1 MKVAVLGKV
10 DQKGLSFLRENEF
23 NVIEIENFEIQNLKE
38 QLKDVDGILLRTT
51 RLDKEILQHCDN
63 LKIISRH
70 GVGYDNVDLDFL
82 NENKIALGITS
93 TSNAVSVA
101 EHVLS
106 FFIYLTKNLSLSDSL
121 VKEGNFEK
129 RSNLPNFFELYKK
142 KVLIIGFGRIGKE
155 VAKRCLGFDME
166 VYVYDPFLDN
176 EIIIRNQC
184 IPIEKN
190 QGLAIAD
197 FITIHLPLNGDTKN
211 FISQTELNVMKK
223 NSILVNTSRGGIV
236 NENDLCIALE
246 SKKIQG
252 AGMDVFAS
260 EPPESNH
267 PFFKLDNI
275 LLTPHNAAL
284 TLECRERMSL
294 EASQNIFFF
303 LNNMTELNVEN
314 LVNKKFLKKLK
325 IS

>member
-10 DQKGLSFLRENEF
+10 DQKGLSFLKENEF
-23 NVIEIENFEIQNLKE
+23 KVIEIENFEIQNLKE

-82 NENKIALGITS
+82 NENKIALCITS

-129 RSNLPNFFELYKK
+129 RSQLPNFFELYKK

-223 NSILVNTSRGGIV
+223 KSILVNTSRGGIV

-252 AGMDVFAS
+252 AGMDVFVS

-294 EASQNIFFF
+294 EASQNIVFF
-303 LNNMTELNVEN
+303 LKNMSELNVEN
-314 LVNKKFLKKLK
+314 LVNKKYL
-325 IS
+325 

>member
-10 DQKGLSFLRENEF
+10 DQKGLSFLKENEF
-23 NVIEIENFEIQNLKE
+23 KVIEIESFEIQNLKE

-51 RLDKEILQHCDN
+51 KLDKEILEHCDN

-121 VKEGNFEK
+121 VKEGNFEN
-129 RSNLPNFFELYKK
+129 RSQLPNFFELYKK

-176 EIIIRNQC
+176 EIIIKNQC

-223 NSILVNTSRGGIV
+223 KSILVNTSRGGIV

-252 AGMDVFAS
+252 AGMDVFVS

-294 EASQNIFFF
+294 EASQNIVFF
-303 LNNMTELNVEN
+303 LKNMSELNVEN
-314 LVNKKFLKKLK
+314 LVNKKYL
-325 IS
+325 

>member
-10 DQKGLSFLRENEF
+10 DPKGLSFLKENEF
-23 NVIEIENFEIQNLKE
+23 KVIEIENFEIQNLKE

-106 FFIYLTKNLSLSDSL
+106 FFIYLIKNLSLSNSL

-129 RSNLPNFFELYKK
+129 RSQLPNFFELYKK

-176 EIIIRNQC
+176 EIIIRHQC

-197 FITIHLPLNGDTKN
+197 FITIHLPLNGETKN
-211 FISQTELNVMKK
+211 FISQTELNLMKK

-246 SKKIQG
+246 SKKIRG
-252 AGMDVFAS
+252 AGMDVFVS

-294 EASQNIFFF
+294 EASQNIVFF
-303 LNNMTELNVEN
+303 LKNMSELNVEN
-314 LVNKKFLKKLK
+314 LVNKKYL
-325 IS
+325 

>member
-1 MKVAVLGKV
+1 MKVAILGKV

-23 NVIEIENFEIQNLKE
+23 KVIEIENFEIQNLKE

-51 RLDKEILQHCDN
+51 KLDKEILEHCDN

-82 NENKIALGITS
+82 NENKIALCITS

-106 FFIYLTKNLSLSDSL
+106 FFIYLTKKLSLSDSL

-129 RSNLPNFFELYKK
+129 RSELPNFFELYKK

-197 FITIHLPLNGDTKN
+197 FITIHLPLNRDTKN
-211 FISQTELNVMKK
+211 FISQTELNLMRK

-236 NENDLCIALE
+236 NENDLCIALD

-252 AGMDVFAS
+252 AGMDVFVS

-294 EASQNIFFF
+294 EASQNIVFF
-303 LNNMTELNVEN
+303 LNNMSELNVEN
-314 LVNKKFLKKLK
+314 LVNKKYL
-325 IS
+325 

>member
-10 DQKGLSFLRENEF
+10 DPKGLSFLIENEF
-23 NVIEIENFEIQNLKE
+23 KVIEIESFEIQNLKE

-51 RLDKEILQHCDN
+51 KLDKEILEHCDN

-82 NENKIALGITS
+82 NENKIALCITS

-106 FFIYLTKNLSLSDSL
+106 FFIYLTKKLSLSDSL

-129 RSNLPNFFELYKK
+129 RSELPNFFELYKK

-211 FISQTELNVMKK
+211 FISQTELNMMKK

-236 NENDLCIALE
+236 NENDLCIALD

-252 AGMDVFAS
+252 AGMDVFVS

-294 EASQNIFFF
+294 EASQNIVFF
-303 LNNMTELNVEN
+303 LNNMSELNVEN
-314 LVNKKFLKKLK
+314 LVNKKYL
-325 IS
+325 

>member
-10 DQKGLSFLRENEF
+10 DQKGLSFLKENEF
-23 NVIEIENFEIQNLKE
+23 KVIEIENFEIQNLKE

-82 NENKIALGITS
+82 NENKIALCITS

-106 FFIYLTKNLSLSDSL
+106 FFIYLTKKLSLSDSL

-129 RSNLPNFFELYKK
+129 RSELPNFFELYKK

-223 NSILVNTSRGGIV
+223 KSILVNTSRGGIV

-252 AGMDVFAS
+252 AGMDVFVS

-294 EASQNIFFF
+294 EASQNIVFF
-303 LNNMTELNVEN
+303 LNNMSELNVEN
-314 LVNKKFLKKLK
+314 LVNKKYL
-325 IS
+325 

>member
-10 DQKGLSFLRENEF
+10 DPKGLSFLKENEF
-23 NVIEIENFEIQNLKE
+23 KVIEIESFEIQNLKE

-51 RLDKEILQHCDN
+51 KLDKEILQHCDN

-82 NENKIALGITS
+82 NENKIALCITS

-106 FFIYLTKNLSLSDSL
+106 FFIYLTKNLLLSDSL

-129 RSNLPNFFELYKK
+129 RSQLPNFFELYKK

-197 FITIHLPLNGDTKN
+197 FITIHLPLNRDTKN
-211 FISQTELNVMKK
+211 FISQTELNLMRK

-236 NENDLCIALE
+236 NENDLCIALD

-252 AGMDVFAS
+252 AGMDVFVS

-294 EASQNIFFF
+294 EASQNIVFF
-303 LNNMTELNVEN
+303 LNNMSELNVEN
-314 LVNKKFLKKLK
+314 LVNKKYL
-325 IS
+325 

>member
-23 NVIEIENFEIQNLKE
+23 KVIEIENFEIQNLKE

-51 RLDKEILQHCDN
+51 KLDKEILEHCDN

-82 NENKIALGITS
+82 NENKIALCITS

-129 RSNLPNFFELYKK
+129 RSQLPNFFELYKK

-211 FISQTELNVMKK
+211 FISQTELNLMKK

-252 AGMDVFAS
+252 AGMDVFVS
-260 EPPESNH
+260 EPPESSH

-294 EASQNIFFF
+294 EASQNIVFF
-303 LNNMTELNVEN
+303 LKDMSELNVEN
-314 LVNKKFLKKLK
+314 LVNKKYL
-325 IS
+325 

>member
-10 DQKGLSFLRENEF
+10 DQKGLSFLKENEF
-23 NVIEIENFEIQNLKE
+23 KVIEIENFEIQNLKE

-82 NENKIALGITS
+82 NENKIALCITS

-129 RSNLPNFFELYKK
+129 RSQLPNFFELYKK

-252 AGMDVFAS
+252 AGMDVFVS

-294 EASQNIFFF
+294 EASQNIVFF
-303 LNNMTELNVEN
+303 LKNMSELNVEN
-314 LVNKKFLKKLK
+314 LVNKKYL
-325 IS
+325 

>member
-10 DQKGLSFLRENEF
+10 DQKGLSFLNENEF
-23 NVIEIENFEIQNLKE
+23 KVIEIDNFEIQNLKE

-51 RLDKEILQHCDN
+51 KLDKEILEHCDN

-82 NENKIALGITS
+82 NENKIALCITS

-106 FFIYLTKNLSLSDSL
+106 FFIYLTKKLSLSDSL

-129 RSNLPNFFELYKK
+129 RSELPNFFELYKK

-252 AGMDVFAS
+252 AGMDVFVS

-294 EASQNIFFF
+294 EASQNIVFF
-303 LNNMTELNVEN
+303 LNNMSELNVEN
-314 LVNKKFLKKLK
+314 LVNKKYL
-325 IS
+325 

>member
-10 DQKGLSFLRENEF
+10 DQKGLSFLKENEF
-23 NVIEIENFEIQNLKE
+23 KVIEIENFEIQNLKE
-38 QLKDVDGILLRTT
+38 QLKYVDGILLRTT

-82 NENKIALGITS
+82 NENKIALSITS

-106 FFIYLTKNLSLSDSL
+106 FFIYLTKNLTLSDSL

-129 RSNLPNFFELYKK
+129 RSQLPNFFELYKK

-166 VYVYDPFLDN
+166 IYVYDPFLDN

-197 FITIHLPLNGDTKN
+197 FITIHLPLNRDTKN
-211 FISQTELNVMKK
+211 FISQTELNLMRK

-246 SKKIQG
+246 SRKIQG
-252 AGMDVFAS
+252 AGMDVFVS

-294 EASQNIFFF
+294 EASQNIVFF
-303 LNNMTELNVEN
+303 LNNMSELNVEN
-314 LVNKKFLKKLK
+314 LVNKKYL
-325 IS
+325 

>member
-10 DQKGLSFLRENEF
+10 DPKGLSFLIENEF
-23 NVIEIENFEIQNLKE
+23 KVIEIESFEIQNLKE

-51 RLDKEILQHCDN
+51 KLDKEILEHCDN

-82 NENKIALGITS
+82 NENKIALCITS

-106 FFIYLTKNLSLSDSL
+106 FFIYLTKNLTLSDSL

-129 RSNLPNFFELYKK
+129 RSQLPNFFELYKK

-211 FISQTELNVMKK
+211 FISQTELNQMKK

-252 AGMDVFAS
+252 AGMDVFVS

-294 EASQNIFFF
+294 EASQNIVFF
-303 LNNMTELNVEN
+303 LKNMSELNVEN
-314 LVNKKFLKKLK
+314 LVNKKYL
-325 IS
+325 

>member
-1 MKVAVLGKV
+1 MKVAVLGIV
-10 DQKGLSFLRENEF
+10 DPKGLSFLKENEF
-23 NVIEIENFEIQNLKE
+23 KVIEIESFEIQNLKE

-51 RLDKEILQHCDN
+51 KLDKEILQYCDN

-82 NENKIALGITS
+82 NDNKIALCITS

-106 FFIYLTKNLSLSDSL
+106 FFIYLTKKLSLSDSL
-121 VKEGNFEK
+121 VKKGNFEK
-129 RSNLPNFFELYKK
+129 RSSLPNFFELYKK

-211 FISQTELNVMKK
+211 FISQTELNLMRK

-252 AGMDVFAS
+252 AGMDVFVS

-294 EASQNIFFF
+294 EASQNIVFF
-303 LNNMTELNVEN
+303 LKNISKLNVEN
-314 LVNKKFLKKLK
+314 LVNKKYL
-325 IS
+325 

>member
-10 DQKGLSFLRENEF
+10 DPKGLSFLKENEF
-23 NVIEIENFEIQNLKE
+23 KVIEIESFEIQNLKE

-51 RLDKEILQHCDN
+51 KLDKEILEHCDN

-82 NENKIALGITS
+82 NENKIALCITS

-211 FISQTELNVMKK
+211 FISQTELNLMRK

-252 AGMDVFAS
+252 AGMDVFVS

-294 EASQNIFFF
+294 EASQNIVFF
-303 LNNMTELNVEN
+303 LKNMSELNVEN
-314 LVNKKFLKKLK
+314 LVNKKYL
-325 IS
+325 

>member
-10 DQKGLSFLRENEF
+10 DQKGLSFLKENEF
-23 NVIEIENFEIQNLKE
+23 KVIEIESFEIQNLKE

-51 RLDKEILQHCDN
+51 KLDKEILEHCDN

-82 NENKIALGITS
+82 NDNKIALCITS

-106 FFIYLTKNLSLSDSL
+106 FFIYLTKKLSLSDSL

-129 RSNLPNFFELYKK
+129 RSELPNFFELYKK

-166 VYVYDPFLDN
+166 IYVYDPFLDN

-197 FITIHLPLNGDTKN
+197 FITIHLPLNIDTKN
-211 FISQTELNVMKK
+211 FISQTELNLMRK

-236 NENDLCIALE
+236 NENDLCIALD

-252 AGMDVFAS
+252 AGMDVFVS

-294 EASQNIFFF
+294 EASQNIVFF
-303 LNNMTELNVEN
+303 LNNMSELNVEN
-314 LVNKKFLKKLK
+314 LVNKKYL
-325 IS
+325 

>member
-10 DQKGLSFLRENEF
+10 DQKGLSFLKENEF
-23 NVIEIENFEIQNLKE
+23 KVIEIENFEIQNLKE

-51 RLDKEILQHCDN
+51 RLDKEILEHCDN

-82 NENKIALGITS
+82 NENKIALCITS

-129 RSNLPNFFELYKK
+129 RSQLPNFFELYKK

-176 EIIIRNQC
+176 EIIIRKQC

-223 NSILVNTSRGGIV
+223 KSILVNTSRGGIV

-252 AGMDVFAS
+252 AGIDVFVS

-294 EASQNIFFF
+294 EASQNIVFF
-303 LNNMTELNVEN
+303 LKKISELNVEN
-314 LVNKKFLKKLK
+314 LVNKKYL
-325 IS
+325 

>member
-10 DQKGLSFLRENEF
+10 DQKGLSFLKENEF
-23 NVIEIENFEIQNLKE
+23 KVIEIENFEIQNLKE

-51 RLDKEILQHCDN
+51 KLDKEILEHCDN

-82 NENKIALGITS
+82 NENKIALCITS

-106 FFIYLTKNLSLSDSL
+106 FFIYLTKKLSLSDSL

-129 RSNLPNFFELYKK
+129 RSKLPNFFELYKK

-223 NSILVNTSRGGIV
+223 KSILVNTSRGGIV

-252 AGMDVFAS
+252 AGMDVFVS

-294 EASQNIFFF
+294 EASQNIVFF
-303 LNNMTELNVEN
+303 LNNMSELNVEN
-314 LVNKKFLKKLK
+314 LVNKKYL
-325 IS
+325 

>member
-10 DQKGLSFLRENEF
+10 DQKGLSFLKENEF
-23 NVIEIENFEIQNLKE
+23 KVIEIENFEIQNLKE

-51 RLDKEILQHCDN
+51 KLDKEILQHCDN

-82 NENKIALGITS
+82 NENKIALCITS

-252 AGMDVFAS
+252 AGMDVFVS

-294 EASQNIFFF
+294 EASQNIVFF
-303 LNNMTELNVEN
+303 LKNMSELNVEN
-314 LVNKKFLKKLK
+314 LVNKKYL
-325 IS
+325 

>member
-10 DQKGLSFLRENEF
+10 DQKGLSFLKENEF
-23 NVIEIENFEIQNLKE
+23 KVIEIENFEIQNLKE

-51 RLDKEILQHCDN
+51 RLDKEILQHCNN

-82 NENKIALGITS
+82 NENKIALCITS

-129 RSNLPNFFELYKK
+129 RSQLPNFFELYKK

-211 FISQTELNVMKK
+211 FISQKELNVMKK

-252 AGMDVFAS
+252 AGMDVFVS

-294 EASQNIFFF
+294 EASQNIVFF
-303 LNNMTELNVEN
+303 LNNMSELNVEN
-314 LVNKKFLKKLK
+314 LVNKKYL
-325 IS
+325 

>member
-10 DQKGLSFLRENEF
+10 DQKGLSFLKENEF
-23 NVIEIENFEIQNLKE
+23 KVIEIENFEIQNLKE

-51 RLDKEILQHCDN
+51 RLDKEILEHCDN

-82 NENKIALGITS
+82 NENKIALCITS

-106 FFIYLTKNLSLSDSL
+106 FFIYLTKKLSLSDSL

-129 RSNLPNFFELYKK
+129 RSKLPNFFELYKK

-223 NSILVNTSRGGIV
+223 KSILVNTSRGGIV

-252 AGMDVFAS
+252 AGMDVFVS

-294 EASQNIFFF
+294 EASQNIVFF
-303 LNNMTELNVEN
+303 LNNMSELNVEN
-314 LVNKKFLKKLK
+314 LVNKKYL
-325 IS
+325 

>member
-23 NVIEIENFEIQNLKE
+23 KVIEIENFEIQNLKE

-51 RLDKEILQHCDN
+51 KLDKEILEHCDN

-82 NENKIALGITS
+82 NDNKIALCITS

-106 FFIYLTKNLSLSDSL
+106 FFIYLTKKLSLSDSL

-129 RSNLPNFFELYKK
+129 RSELPNFFELYKK

-166 VYVYDPFLDN
+166 VYVYDPFLNN

-211 FISQTELNVMKK
+211 FISQTELNLMKK

-252 AGMDVFAS
+252 AGMDVFVS

-294 EASQNIFFF
+294 EASQNIVFF
-303 LNNMTELNVEN
+303 LKNMNELNVEN
-314 LVNKKFLKKLK
+314 LVNKKYL
-325 IS
+325 

>member
-10 DQKGLSFLRENEF
+10 DQKGLSFLKENEF
-23 NVIEIENFEIQNLKE
+23 KVIEIENFEIQNLKE

-51 RLDKEILQHCDN
+51 KLDKEILEHCDN

-82 NENKIALGITS
+82 NENKIALCITS

-106 FFIYLTKNLSLSDSL
+106 FFIYLTKKLSLSDSL

-129 RSNLPNFFELYKK
+129 RSELPNFFELYKK

-197 FITIHLPLNGDTKN
+197 FITIHLPLNRDTKN
-211 FISQTELNVMKK
+211 FISQTELNLMRK

-236 NENDLCIALE
+236 NENDLCIALD

-252 AGMDVFAS
+252 AGMDVFVS

-294 EASQNIFFF
+294 EASQNIVFF
-303 LNNMTELNVEN
+303 LKNMSELNVEN
-314 LVNKKFLKKLK
+314 LVNKKYL
-325 IS
+325 

>member
-10 DQKGLSFLRENEF
+10 DQKGLSFLKENEF
-23 NVIEIENFEIQNLKE
+23 KVIEIENFEIQNLKE

-51 RLDKEILQHCDN
+51 KLDKEILEHCDN

-129 RSNLPNFFELYKK
+129 RSKLPNFFELYKK

-211 FISQTELNVMKK
+211 FISQTELNLMKK
-223 NSILVNTSRGGIV
+223 NTILVNTSRGGIV

-252 AGMDVFAS
+252 AGMDVFVS

-294 EASQNIFFF
+294 EASQNIVFF
-303 LNNMTELNVEN
+303 LKNMSELNVEN
-314 LVNKKFLKKLK
+314 LVNKKYL
-325 IS
+325 

>member
-10 DQKGLSFLRENEF
+10 DPKGLSFLIENEF
-23 NVIEIENFEIQNLKE
+23 KVIEIESFEIQNLKE

-51 RLDKEILQHCDN
+51 KLDKEILEHCDN

-82 NENKIALGITS
+82 NENKIALCITS

-106 FFIYLTKNLSLSDSL
+106 FFIYLTKKLSLSDSL

-129 RSNLPNFFELYKK
+129 RSELPNFFELYKK

-197 FITIHLPLNGDTKN
+197 FITIHLPLNRDTKN
-211 FISQTELNVMKK
+211 FISQTELNLMRK

-236 NENDLCIALE
+236 NENDLCIALD

-252 AGMDVFAS
+252 AGIDVFVS

-294 EASQNIFFF
+294 EASQNIVFF
-303 LNNMTELNVEN
+303 LNNMSELNVEN
-314 LVNKKFLKKLK
+314 LVNKKYL
-325 IS
+325 

>member
-1 MKVAVLGKV
+1 MKVAVLGIV
-10 DQKGLSFLRENEF
+10 DPKGLSFLKENEF
-23 NVIEIENFEIQNLKE
+23 KVIEIENFEIQSLKE

-82 NENKIALGITS
+82 NQNKIALGITS

-129 RSNLPNFFELYKK
+129 RSQLPNFFELYKK

-176 EIIIRNQC
+176 EIIISNQC

-190 QGLAIAD
+190 QGLTIAD
-197 FITIHLPLNGDTKN
+197 FITIHLPLNRDTKN
-211 FISQTELNVMKK
+211 FISQTELNLMRK
-223 NSILVNTSRGGIV
+223 NSIIVNTSRGGIV

-252 AGMDVFAS
+252 AGMDVFVS

-284 TLECRERMSL
+284 TLECRERMSF
-294 EASQNIFFF
+294 EASQNIVFF
-303 LNNMTELNVEN
+303 LKKISELNVEN
-314 LVNKKFLKKLK
+314 LVNKKYL
-325 IS
+325 

>member
-1 MKVAVLGKV
+1 MKVAVLGIV
-10 DQKGLSFLRENEF
+10 DPKGLSFLKENEF
-23 NVIEIENFEIQNLKE
+23 KVIEIENFEIQNLKE

-51 RLDKEILQHCDN
+51 KLDKEILEHCDN

-82 NENKIALGITS
+82 NENKIALCITS

-129 RSNLPNFFELYKK
+129 RSQLPNFFELYKK

-236 NENDLCIALE
+236 NENDLFIALE

-252 AGMDVFAS
+252 AGIDVFAS

-294 EASQNIFFF
+294 EASQNIVFF
-303 LNNMTELNVEN
+303 LNNMSELNVEN
-314 LVNKKFLKKLK
+314 LVNKKYL
-325 IS
+325 

>member
-10 DQKGLSFLRENEF
+10 DPKGLSFLIENEF
-23 NVIEIENFEIQNLKE
+23 KVIEIESFEIQNLKE

-51 RLDKEILQHCDN
+51 KLDKEILEHCDN

-82 NENKIALGITS
+82 NENKIALCITS

-106 FFIYLTKNLSLSDSL
+106 FFIYLTKKLSLSDSL

-129 RSNLPNFFELYKK
+129 RSQLPDFFELYKK

-211 FISQTELNVMKK
+211 FISQTELNQMKK

-252 AGMDVFAS
+252 AGMDVFVS

-294 EASQNIFFF
+294 EASQNIVFF
-303 LNNMTELNVEN
+303 LNNMSELNVEN
-314 LVNKKFLKKLK
+314 LVNKKYL
-325 IS
+325 

>member
-51 RLDKEILQHCDN
+51 RLDKEILQHCNN

-121 VKEGNFEK
+121 VKEGNFEN
-129 RSNLPNFFELYKK
+129 RSQLPNFFELYKK

-190 QGLAIAD
+190 QGLGIAD
-197 FITIHLPLNGDTKN
+197 FITIHLPLNGGTKN
-211 FISQTELNVMKK
+211 FISQTELNLMKK

-236 NENDLCIALE
+236 NENDLYIALE

-252 AGMDVFAS
+252 AGMDVFVS

-267 PFFKLDNI
+267 PFFKLNNI

-294 EASQNIFFF
+294 EASQNIVFF
-303 LNNMTELNVEN
+303 LKNMSELNVEN
-314 LVNKKFLKKLK
+314 LVNKKYL
-325 IS
+325 

>member
-10 DQKGLSFLRENEF
+10 DQKGLSFLKENEF
-23 NVIEIENFEIQNLKE
+23 KVIEIENFEIQNVRE
-38 QLKDVDGILLRTT
+38 QLEDVDGILLRTT

-82 NENKIALGITS
+82 NENKIALCITS

-106 FFIYLTKNLSLSDSL
+106 FFIYLTKKLSLSDSL
-121 VKEGNFEK
+121 VKEGNFEN
-129 RSNLPNFFELYKK
+129 RSQLPNFFELYKK

-252 AGMDVFAS
+252 AGMDVFVS
-260 EPPESNH
+260 EPPDSDH

-294 EASQNIFFF
+294 EASQNIVFF
-303 LNNMTELNVEN
+303 LKNMSELNVEN
-314 LVNKKFLKKLK
+314 LVNKKYL
-325 IS
+325 

>member
-10 DQKGLSFLRENEF
+10 DPKGLSFLIENEF
-23 NVIEIENFEIQNLKE
+23 KVIEIESFEIQNLKE

-51 RLDKEILQHCDN
+51 KLDKEILEHCDN

-82 NENKIALGITS
+82 NENKIALCITS

-106 FFIYLTKNLSLSDSL
+106 FFIYLTKKLSLSDSL

-129 RSNLPNFFELYKK
+129 RSQLPNFFELYKK

-211 FISQTELNVMKK
+211 FISQTELNLMRK

-252 AGMDVFAS
+252 AGMDVFVS

-294 EASQNIFFF
+294 EASQNIVFF
-303 LNNMTELNVEN
+303 LNNMSELNVEN
-314 LVNKKFLKKLK
+314 LVNKKYL
-325 IS
+325 